1 MGLKQPS
8 VGKNYLTDISNDP
21 IYRIGFALGGLNKVL
36 FSLSG
41 GEVKMTFSH
50 CGFFKGPVP
59 LN

>member
-1 MGLKQPS
+1 MDLKQPS
-8 VGKNYLTDISNDP
+8 VGKKYLTDISNKP
-21 IYRIGFALGGLNKVL
+21 LYRIGFALGGLNKVF

-50 CGFFKGPVP
+50 SGFFRGPVP